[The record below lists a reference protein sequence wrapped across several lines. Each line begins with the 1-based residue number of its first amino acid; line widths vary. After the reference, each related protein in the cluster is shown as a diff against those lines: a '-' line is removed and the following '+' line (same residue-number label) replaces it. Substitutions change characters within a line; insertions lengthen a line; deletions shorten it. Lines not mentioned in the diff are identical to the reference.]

1 MKRLLFIYNLHSG
14 KGLIRNHLADI
25 IDTFNKAG
33 YETVV
38 YSTQERAD
46 ATRLAK
52 ELGASYDLVV
62 CSGGDG
68 TLSEVLDGVMTIDE
82 KRRPKIGYIPAGS
95 TNDYAYSL
103 GLPSQMKRCAN
114 VIAEEKFR
122 AVDVGKFQENSYFCL
137 CSSIWCIY
145 RSFLEHTRQKTKN
158 ALGQYAYILE
168 GYVRSEI

>member
-52 ELGASYDLVV
+52 ELGAAYDLVV

-122 AVDVGKFQENSYFCL
+122 AVDVGKFQENSYL
-137 CSSIWCIY
+137 V
-145 RSFLEHTRQKTKN
+145 
-158 ALGQYAYILE
+158 
-168 GYVRSEI
+168 YVV

>member
-1 MKRLLFIYNLHSG
+1 MLPMILS
-14 KGLIRNHLADI
+14 
-25 IDTFNKAG
+25 
-33 YETVV
+33 
-38 YSTQERAD
+38 
-46 ATRLAK
+46 
-52 ELGASYDLVV
+52 V

-122 AVDVGKFQENSYFCL
+122 AVDVGKFQENSYFVYVA
-137 CSSIWCIY
+137 SIWCIY
-145 RSFLEHTRQKTKN
+145 RGFLEHTAENEKC
-158 ALGQYAYILE
+158 
-168 GYVRSEI
+168 VRS

>member
-52 ELGASYDLVV
+52 ELGAQILRSARRDINIVV
-62 CSGGDG
+62 
-68 TLSEVLDGVMTIDE
+68 V
-82 KRRPKIGYIPAGS
+82 
-95 TNDYAYSL
+95 
-103 GLPSQMKRCAN
+103 
-114 VIAEEKFR
+114 
-122 AVDVGKFQENSYFCL
+122 
-137 CSSIWCIY
+137 
-145 RSFLEHTRQKTKN
+145 
-158 ALGQYAYILE
+158 
-168 GYVRSEI
+168 